1 MATGVKPLRFE
12 PPKLATTGIGRISRV
27 SAEVSALAE
36 AREQGRRAALAEVEA
51 EVSAA
56 VQQHRLAQE
65 RMERAAQVLAAAIDQ
80 IEHIDLGTLH
90 DFEQQ
95 VLALAVSIAEE
106 IVGNEVSTT
115 HEVAITSARRALAM
129 TPERGDVALRVHP
142 GDLGAVLESLGNMGH
157 RAGDVQVVADDGV
170 SPGGCIATTGPL
182 RVDAQLDGVFD
193 RIRDAFRS

>member
-1 MATGVKPLRFE
+1 MRFE

-27 SAEVSALAE
+27 SAEVAALAE

-51 EVSAA
+51 EVSA
-56 VQQHRLAQE
+56 VISQHRVAQD

-106 IVGNEVSTT
+106 IVGHEVSTG

-129 TPERGDVALRVHP
+129 TPDRGDVALRVHP
-142 GDLGAVLESLGNMGH
+142 GDLGAVLESLANLGH

-170 SPGGCIATTGPL
+170 SPGGCIAVTGPL
-182 RVDAQLDGVFD
+182 RVDAQLDGVFE